1 MFLDMTL
8 RRNPDL
14 MRLALELHQS
24 GQIPPNTY
32 VIDIDAVAKN
42 SERLATEAA
51 RLGLTLYF
59 MSKQVSRNEVFVQTV
74 ARMIPR
80 AVAVDW
86 DEAQAL
92 DAAGI
97 PLGNVGH
104 LVQTPSYGLDRLV
117 ALAPEYVTLFSVE
130 KGLAV
135 AEAAA
140 RQNRVQRVLLRIA
153 VEPEAFYPGQ
163 AGGFTMAELPDAV
176 RRLSRLPGLAVAG
189 VTSFPCLLFDP
200 ESGRATPTVNL
211 KALSEAAGLLR
222 REFGIADPVVNA
234 PSLTA
239 CGTLSLLAEAGA
251 TQGEPGHALTG
262 TTPLHAFSEQP
273 EVPAAVYVSE
283 ISHLY
288 GGRAYCFGGGLY
300 PRSRAESALV
310 GAAWG
315 RLGRLAV
322 EQLPAEAIDY
332 YGTLC
337 PPAGTAPRVGET
349 VLMAFRMQSFTSR
362 SHMALVSGGRLAH
375 LYDPAGRPLWSAEK
389 EVGL

>member
-8 RRNPDL
+8 QRNPDL

-32 VIDIDAVAKN
+32 VIDLDAVAAN
-42 SERLATEAA
+42 SECLAAEAA
-51 RLGLTLYF
+51 RVGLTLYF
-59 MSKQVSRNEVFVQTV
+59 MSKQVSRNEVFVRTV
-74 ARMIPR
+74 ARSIPR

-97 PLGNVGH
+97 SLGNVGH
-104 LVQTPSYGLDRLV
+104 LVQTPTYGLDRLA
-117 ALAPEYVTLFSVE
+117 ALAPEHVTLFSVE

-140 RQNRVQRVLLRIA
+140 RQSRVQRVLLRVA
-153 VEPEAFYPGQ
+153 VEPGAFYPGQ
-163 AGGFTMAELPDAV
+163 AGGFTLAELPNAV
-176 RRLSRLPGLAVAG
+176 RRLSGVPGVAVAG

-200 ESGRATPTVNL
+200 MSGRAAPTTNL
-211 KALSEAAGLLR
+211 RALSEAASLLR

-262 TTPLHAFSEQP
+262 TTPLHAVGEEP

-283 ISHLY
+283 ISHHY
-288 GGRAYCFGGGLY
+288 GGKVYCFGGGLY
-300 PRSRAESALV
+300 PRSRAETALV
-310 GAAWG
+310 GASWG
-315 RLGRLAV
+315 KLQRLAI
-322 EQLPAEAIDY
+322 EQLPADAIDY

-337 PPAGTAPRVGET
+337 PPAGAAPRIGET

-362 SHMALVSGGRLAH
+362 SYMALVSGGRLAH
-375 LYDPAGRPLWSAEK
+375 LYDPVGRPLRSAE
-389 EVGL
+389 EEMSL